1 MTDIT
6 HTDQLLW
13 LGSML
18 TASVLPVAAIVAMLI
33 YGPDVAM
40 FGFLL
45 FSSIAVLGI
54 WQRSSAG
61 SAFLVILL
69 VIEGFYLVTAGLST
83 FGLSALSGQGFGAF
97 DRIVAILVVAIVL
110 TAVALGLFTTF
121 LNRRRQRAT
130 QTFR

>member
-1 MTDIT
+1 
-6 HTDQLLW
+6 
-13 LGSML
+13 ML
-18 TASVLPVAAIVAMLI
+18 NPSGLPPAAIVVMLI
-33 YGPDVAM
+33 YGADVGL
-40 FGFLL
+40 FGFFL
-45 FSSIAVLGI
+45 FFRLAVLGI